1 MTIGIHI
8 SLAIMKQLNATI
20 VAIITVDLFKKKVKR
35 VKLNYDVLFFI
46 FRYKMVI

>member
-20 VAIITVDLFKKKVKR
+20 VAIITVDLFKKKVESK
-35 VKLNYDVLFFI
+35 VKL
-46 FRYKMVI
+46 